1 MKKLL
6 MGVLLLLPLSA
17 FSQEDAPI
25 YWASKPLQCST
36 TDGIIELVKKYGEV
50 PTIILNGVTALPNGA
65 TSPSKFVIAM
75 NPKTK
80 SWTLLEFTQGDQA
93 CILGTGEGDIT
104 FGKQGTRT

>member
-1 MKKLL
+1 

-17 FSQEDAPI
+17 FAQEDADAPI
-25 YWASKPLQCST
+25 YWAQKPLQCST

-65 TSPSKFVIAM
+65 ASPSKFVIAL

-104 FGKQGTRT
+104 FGKQGTST

>member
-17 FSQEDAPI
+17 FAQEDAPI
-25 YWASKPLQCST
+25 YWAQKPLQCST

-50 PTIILNGVTALPNGA
+50 PTIILDGVTALPNGA
-65 TSPSKFVIAM
+65 TSPSKFIIAM
-75 NPKTK
+75 NSKTK

-93 CILGTGEGDIT
+93 CILGSGEGDIT
-104 FGKQGTRT
+104 FGKRGIDT

>member
-1 MKKLL
+1 

-17 FSQEDAPI
+17 FAQEDAPI

-65 TSPSKFVIAM
+65 TSPSKFVIAL

-80 SWTLLEFTQGDQA
+80 TWTLLEFTQGDQA
-93 CILGTGEGDIT
+93 CILGSGTGDIT
-104 FGKQGTRT
+104 IKSLGTST